1 MLRLRRTTE
10 RQNAAAAAASE
21 ARGRE
26 PEEAGPLLVTR
37 GVERSFDVGG
47 QKLHVLKGI
56 DMELYPRQLVM
67 LRGRSGSGKTT
78 LLNLIGGLDTPTQ
91 GEIHSGRTIP
101 PDERRRADEGAG
113 GKEIGFIFQAYAL
126 LPLLSAYENVELSL
140 RMAGVPKAEWK
151 DRVTDCL
158 ELVGLGKRMHHRPFE
173 LSGGE
178 QQRVA
183 IAKAIAHRPR
193 LLLADEPTAEL
204 DSQMAAQIME
214 VFRAII
220 EAENV
225 TICMTTH
232 DPTILEVADHV
243 YEMVDGK
250 FIARGQDVGAS
261 CSSGAGC
268 RRLRVLLA
276 VSLAAGGCALLPDEG
291 EEEHLPDITPP
302 QISKK
307 PEYEV
312 TTADA
317 GNEGA
322 GARQTCIERAGRD
335 AVLRRWTANGSGP
348 EREAGRPRGSRASHR
363 RAGCRR
369 HGERAA
375 PEEAA
380 VPERGDCR

>member
-10 RQNAAAAAASE
+10 RQSAAAAAEESVPD
-21 ARGRE
+21 RE
-26 PEEAGPLLVTR
+26 EGPLLVAR

-56 DMELYPRQLVM
+56 NLELHPRRLNM

-78 LLNLIGGLDTPTQ
+78 LLNLIGGLDTPTR
-91 GEIHSGRTIP
+91 GEIWFGRHAFHRMGD
-101 PDERRRADEGAG
+101 DERTVIRR
-113 GKEIGFIFQAYAL
+113 KEIGFVFQAYAL

-151 DRVTDCL
+151 DRVTRCL

-204 DSQMAAQIME
+204 DSQMAAQIMK

-220 EAENV
+220 ETEHV

-243 YEMVDGK
+243 HEMVDGK
-250 FIARGQDVGAS
+250 FI
-261 CSSGAGC
+261 
-268 RRLRVLLA
+268 
-276 VSLAAGGCALLPDEG
+276 
-291 EEEHLPDITPP
+291 
-302 QISKK
+302 
-307 PEYEV
+307 
-312 TTADA
+312 
-317 GNEGA
+317 
-322 GARQTCIERAGRD
+322 
-335 AVLRRWTANGSGP
+335 
-348 EREAGRPRGSRASHR
+348 
-363 RAGCRR
+363 
-369 HGERAA
+369 
-375 PEEAA
+375 
-380 VPERGDCR
+380 